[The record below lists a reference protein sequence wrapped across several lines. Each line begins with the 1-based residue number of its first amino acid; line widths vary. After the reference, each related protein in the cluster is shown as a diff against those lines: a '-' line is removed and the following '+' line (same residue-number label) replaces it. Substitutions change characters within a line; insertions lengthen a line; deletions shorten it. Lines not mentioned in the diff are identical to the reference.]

1 MAIEYTDLFNS
12 EALLNLPKFGNFGLK
27 VNHLATL
34 AYIAIKKIAR
44 IECTS
49 FSQIG
54 VMDDKNFKSKKMA
67 ILTFCFAF
75 KLFCGRNFAKNEKK
89 ILICSRLT
97 DTSDYLLK
105 WT

>member
-54 VMDDKNFKSKKMA
+54 VMDDKNFKSKKWQ
-67 ILTFCFAF
+67 F
-75 KLFCGRNFAKNEKK
+75 
-89 ILICSRLT
+89 
-97 DTSDYLLK
+97 
-105 WT
+105 